1 MEFDNQDYENEDE
14 LIELIDDDGNSTMFE
29 HIVTIEYNGD
39 AYIMLVEE
47 SVLDYAEEN
56 GVDELDAVV
65 MKIEQDKYGQD
76 IYTDIED
83 DELAATVFEKC
94 LEAIESEDFDD

>member
-65 MKIEQDKYGQD
+65 MKIEQDEDGQD